1 MFTFFRWLLVFL
13 FLAFIFSQMIWPTLC
28 RRPLFPMFRRES
40 ELKEK
45 LAEARQVQYERK
57 LEEEIATTL
66 NPQKGEEQ

>member
-1 MFTFFRWLLVFL
+1 
-13 FLAFIFSQMIWPTLC
+13 
-28 RRPLFPMFRRES
+28 
-40 ELKEK
+40 